1 MLKFVK
7 ILTYDVKR
15 DEINC
20 IIETR
25 SLSLEYLSL
34 QKLRKVYDDFLKSFP
49 TTLEQDMKTLRDQ
62 EKLTS
67 LTCRQY
73 FAVIYRT
80 EQKRILINQIKL
92 INILM
97 HILERL
103 MRGMTLE
110 FATGRVFEFEEKRDV
125 QVNRLMV
132 DNYLRSLQRGLDKN
146 VADYYK
152 SKNLDTQ
159 TGPEVLKQ
167 ISRDLKDE
175 MSAI

>member
-1 MLKFVK
+1 
-7 ILTYDVKR
+7 
-15 DEINC
+15 
-20 IIETR
+20 
-25 SLSLEYLSL
+25 
-34 QKLRKVYDDFLKSFP
+34 
-49 TTLEQDMKTLRDQ
+49 
-62 EKLTS
+62 
-67 LTCRQY
+67 
-73 FAVIYRT
+73 
-80 EQKRILINQIKL
+80 
-92 INILM
+92 M

-125 QVNRLMV
+125 QINRLMM

-152 SKNLDTQ
+152 SKDLDNQ